1 MNQLNQVI
9 LEGNVC
15 VQPETKTLKSG
26 KHWCTVPIA
35 VNRKYKN
42 METGEWGKEVSYFEV
57 ETYGN
62 FADLCVQLCPKGRGL
77 RVVGRLKQDRWESE
91 GGKSHSRVKIIADH
105 IEFMPIFK
113 KETDGSEKISEAR
126 VVDSDKTSDSRKAKL
141 AMLAEA
147 AQAAQNEQESGEE
160 IAF

>member
-35 VNRKYKN
+35 VTRKYKIQEN
-42 METGEWGKEVSYFEV
+42 GEWGKEVSYFDV
-57 ETYGN
+57 EAFGN

-77 RVVGRLKQDRWESE
+77 RVVGRLKQDRWQSE
-91 GGKSHSRVKIIADH
+91 EGKAHSKIKIIADH

-113 KETDGSEKISEAR
+113 KESDGSEKINEGRIA
-126 VVDSDKTSDSRKAKL
+126 DADKSSTNRKEKM

-147 AQAAQNEQESGEE
+147 AAAAQHAQESGDE